1 LPSAQNQV
9 FGGCFDVAPPCST
22 VGPSRE
28 RRAGHVA
35 DLGAV
40 EAAGAVHGGA
50 VELPH
55 PIVLPPLVRAH

>member
-1 LPSAQNQV
+1 VQAGELSRYGAHPH
-9 FGGCFDVAPPCST
+9 PPHRR
-22 VGPSRE
+22 PLARE
-28 RRAGHVA
+28 RRAAHVA